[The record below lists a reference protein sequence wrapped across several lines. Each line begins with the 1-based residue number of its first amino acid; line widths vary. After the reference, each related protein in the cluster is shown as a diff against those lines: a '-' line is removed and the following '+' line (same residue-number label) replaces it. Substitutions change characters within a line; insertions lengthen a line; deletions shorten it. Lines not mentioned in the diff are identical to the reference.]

1 MTFVGHGA
9 FGIREKI
16 GWVPY
21 FHALGFSDA
30 TALRLMPIV
39 GTSDIFMAI
48 TVLLS
53 PCRAVLL
60 YMGGWA
66 IFTSLLRP
74 LAGESWWE
82 VLERAGNYGVP
93 LAFLAMNGLG
103 RSWKE
108 WFEPIMPSSARDAT
122 AGVVD
127 RVSNV
132 LRVTIGLL
140 LIGHGGYGAFVQK
153 AMLAKQYA
161 MVGLSSM
168 PFGLGSV
175 VQGVGWIEIL
185 MGAAV
190 LLAPIP
196 ALLLFI
202 CVWKIATE
210 LLYPVSGAPFWE
222 FVERGGSY
230 AAPLALFFIMI
241 RRSEPKVVER
251 PSVVPAKGFSP

>member
-9 FGIREKI
+9 FGIREKV

-30 TALRLMPIV
+30 MAFRLMPIV
-39 GTSDIFMAI
+39 GTSDILMAI
-48 TVLLS
+48 SVLLS

-66 IFTSLLRP
+66 LFTSFLRP

-82 VLERAGNYGVP
+82 VLERTGNYGVP

-108 WFEPIMPSSARDAT
+108 WFEPILPSSAREVT

-127 RVSNV
+127 RVSNI
-132 LRVTIGLL
+132 LRVTTGLL

-161 MVGLSSM
+161 TVGLSSM

-202 CVWKIATE
+202 FVWKIATE
-210 LLYPVSGAPFWE
+210 SLYPVSGAPFWE

-241 RRSEPKVVER
+241 RRSEPKLVER